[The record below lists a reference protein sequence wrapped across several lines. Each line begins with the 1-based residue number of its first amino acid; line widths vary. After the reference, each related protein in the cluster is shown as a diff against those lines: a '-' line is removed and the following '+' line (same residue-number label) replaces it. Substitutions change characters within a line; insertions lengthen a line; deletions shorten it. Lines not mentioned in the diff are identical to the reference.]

1 MLHFIVKN
9 HRLVSMLHTYQLRNI
24 AKYKMLTRYDEPK
37 VLGKIELIHTG
48 CDYKDYVSIR

>member
-9 HRLVSMLHTYQLRNI
+9 HRLASMLHTYQLRNI